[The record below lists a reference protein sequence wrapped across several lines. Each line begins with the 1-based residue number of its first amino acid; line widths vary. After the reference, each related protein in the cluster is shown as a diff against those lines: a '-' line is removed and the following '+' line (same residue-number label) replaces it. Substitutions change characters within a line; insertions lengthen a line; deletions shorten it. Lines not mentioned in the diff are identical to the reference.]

1 MKGSKVLRRVPKPSI
16 RLEAASGAELAVTNA
31 CVMEIVLGGTT
42 GILCGLTAASRTRLQ
57 TVCEYDSPASR
68 SPSPSPWP
76 LWGRNPPTAGANFWL
91 QWSKCSLKSRKPTL
105 SAILEQFS
113 DVLATSDED
122 LGRTS
127 VIRHAIHT
135 GDAKPVRCSPR
146 HIAYHQRAQ
155 VETLLNEMIHRDII
169 EPSCST
175 WASPIML
182 QKDAH
187 PLPRIDDTLD
197 ALSGAQWFSTLD
209 LASGYWQVEMETRD
223 REKTAF
229 TTPYGLYQFKVMPF
243 GLCNAPATFQRLM
256 ETSLRGLV
264 GSKCLVYLDDVIV
277 FGRTAEEHTAR
288 LQEVLDRLRKVGL
301 KVKPEKC
308 QLMKRKVAYLGHI
321 ISEKGIATDPSKT
334 RAVKEWQAP
343 SCVSELRQFLGL
355 ASYYRKFVNGFASI
369 AAPLHRLLEGDA
381 EWKWT
386 EDCQVAFDALKHQL
400 TSAPILA
407 YPDFR
412 RRFLVDVDA
421 SGDGLGAVLSQKDGN
436 KERVMAYASRS
447 LTKPERRY
455 CVTRREMLGLVWALR
470 EFRPYLYGQ
479 RFLVRTDHS
488 CLRWLRNFKEPEGQ
502 DAFMAMLTRCQCCAQ
517 CGRPMKGSMCA
528 VRAAPSGSAAVAQTL
543 RDQLLAA
550 QQADPEIQLLR
561 QLVTS
566 GSWPTQCPHEYSR
579 YLNMMWQQGQI
590 WIVQEDLIC
599 RHRDGLT
606 AEEGATQVLLSRALR
621 SEIMTTSRFYW
632 PGMSGDVHLWCSMCT
647 QCAARKRPSK
657 NSRALMQPMTAG
669 YPLQRVGMDI
679 LGPLEKTP
687 SGNRYALVLTDYF
700 TKWTAAFPLT
710 NMEADTVAKVL
721 MEKYI
726 AYFGAPDCLHSD
738 QGRSF
743 EARVVQ

>member
-1 MKGSKVLRRVPKPSI
+1 
-16 RLEAASGAELAVTNA
+16 
-31 CVMEIVLGGTT
+31 
-42 GILCGLTAASRTRLQ
+42 
-57 TVCEYDSPASR
+57 
-68 SPSPSPWP
+68 
-76 LWGRNPPTAGANFWL
+76 
-91 QWSKCSLKSRKPTL
+91 
-105 SAILEQFS
+105 
-113 DVLATSDED
+113 
-122 LGRTS
+122 
-127 VIRHAIHT
+127 
-135 GDAKPVRCSPR
+135 
-146 HIAYHQRAQ
+146 
-155 VETLLNEMIHRDII
+155 
-169 EPSCST
+169 
-175 WASPIML
+175 
-182 QKDAH
+182 
-187 PLPRIDDTLD
+187 
-197 ALSGAQWFSTLD
+197 
-209 LASGYWQVEMETRD
+209 METRD

-436 KERVMAYASRS
+436 KERVVAYASRS

-502 DAFMAMLTRCQCCAQ
+502 
-517 CGRPMKGSMCA
+517 
-528 VRAAPSGSAAVAQTL
+528 VA
-543 RDQLLAA
+543 R
-550 QQADPEIQLLR
+550 
-561 QLVTS
+561 
-566 GSWPTQCPHEYSR
+566 
-579 YLNMMWQQGQI
+579 
-590 WIVQEDLIC
+590 
-599 RHRDGLT
+599 
-606 AEEGATQVLLSRALR
+606 
-621 SEIMTTSRFYW
+621 
-632 PGMSGDVHLWCSMCT
+632 
-647 QCAARKRPSK
+647 
-657 NSRALMQPMTAG
+657 
-669 YPLQRVGMDI
+669 
-679 LGPLEKTP
+679 
-687 SGNRYALVLTDYF
+687 
-700 TKWTAAFPLT
+700 
-710 NMEADTVAKVL
+710 
-721 MEKYI
+721 
-726 AYFGAPDCLHSD
+726 
-738 QGRSF
+738 
-743 EARVVQ
+743 